1 MRTSYLVLGLF
12 LISSTNLAFTDS
24 VSIVDDDGEVF
35 ELTTYATVPNARQLA
50 QTESGIL
57 FVGSRLRN
65 TSIHAIDPNNPEEP
79 VAVGTGLTMPSG
91 LALLD
96 GDLYVAAHNRI
107 LKYEN
112 IEEHYK
118 ESPEPV
124 LISDD
129 LPSAWHHGWKY
140 LSIGPENF
148 LYFNVGAPCN
158 ICLREEEIYATIVKM
173 DPENGDSE
181 VYAHGVRNSV
191 GSAWHPITKKMW
203 FSDNGGDNLGDDI
216 PPEEINVVDQPGSH
230 YGYPFIHGDDYEDPT
245 YGERQPEDFEYVK
258 PVVKIQ
264 AHSAALG
271 IAFYTGNQF
280 PDKYKNA
287 LFIAERGSWNRTSKV
302 GYRVSVVLFENDK
315 PTYKPFID
323 IWLDGDE
330 YSGRPNDVLVAN
342 DGSLLIADDFAG
354 KIYQVRYKS
363 SD

>member
-1 MRTSYLVLGLF
+1 MRTEYLVLCLF
-12 LISSTNLAFTDS
+12 LISSANLAFTES
-24 VSIVDDDGEVF
+24 VSIVDDDGEAF
-35 ELTTYATVPNARQLA
+35 ELTTYATVPNARQMAL
-50 QTESGIL
+50 TESGIL
-57 FVGSRLRN
+57 FVGSRLRRS
-65 TSIHAIDPNNPEEP
+65 TIHAVDPANPDEP
-79 VAVGTGLTMPSG
+79 IVVDTGLMMPSG

-112 IEEHYK
+112 IEEHYRD
-118 ESPEPV
+118 SPEPAI
-124 LISDD
+124 ISDD
-129 LPSAWHHGWKY
+129 LPNAWHHGWKY
-140 LSIGPENF
+140 LSIGPEKF

-158 ICLREEEIYATIVKM
+158 ICLREEEIFATIVKM
-173 DPENGDSE
+173 DPESGDSE

-191 GSAWHPITKKMW
+191 GSAWHPITKKLW
-203 FSDNGGDNLGDDI
+203 FSDNGGDYLGDDI
-216 PPEEINVVDQPGSH
+216 PPEEINVVDDPGSH

-245 YGERQPEDFEYVK
+245 FGERQPEDFEYVK

-280 PDKYKNA
+280 PEKYKNA
-287 LFIAERGSWNRTSKV
+287 LFIAECGSWNRTSKV

-354 KIYQVRYKS
+354 KIYQVKYKS
-363 SD
+363 SE